1 MPGRSLGG
9 VFRHSPFNPLT
20 SRLRDRALGG
30 VFRQVLELAAQI
42 PAKCTLSGP
51 AARALD
57 GVFCHFAIDER
68 ALNGVFCHEIFEM
81 AQKAGK

>member
-1 MPGRSLGG
+1 M
-9 VFRHSPFNPLT
+9 
-20 SRLRDRALGG
+20 
-30 VFRQVLELAAQI
+30 LELAAQI